1 MQLAQQLTN
10 KIFIHDCM
18 IYTSSNLYISYLN
31 SFSIVIIKLL
41 WNSIIN
47 YLTNTSVKPAS
58 KNDNIL

>member
-1 MQLAQQLTN
+1 
-10 KIFIHDCM
+10 M
-18 IYTSSNLYISYLN
+18 IYTSSTLYISYLN

>member
-10 KIFIHDCM
+10 KIFIHVWSTPVV
-18 IYTSSNLYISYLN
+18 ILYISYLN

>member
-1 MQLAQQLTN
+1 
-10 KIFIHDCM
+10 M

-41 WNSIIN
+41 WNSIIY

-58 KNDNIL
+58 KMTISYNETKHVQ

>member
-1 MQLAQQLTN
+1 MYDLHQYV
-10 KIFIHDCM
+10 KDFC
-18 IYTSSNLYISYLN
+18 NLYISYLN

-58 KNDNIL
+58 KNNNIL

>member
-1 MQLAQQLTN
+1 
-10 KIFIHDCM
+10 M

-58 KNDNIL
+58 KKWQYLIMKQNMYNNKMCSK